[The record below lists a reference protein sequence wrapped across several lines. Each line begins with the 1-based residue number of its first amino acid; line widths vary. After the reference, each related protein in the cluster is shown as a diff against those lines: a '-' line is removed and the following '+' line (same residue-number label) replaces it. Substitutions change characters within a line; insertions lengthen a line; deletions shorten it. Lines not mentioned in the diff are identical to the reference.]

1 MANSIT
7 VKVLDNCYLSPPPN
21 SAPQTSL
28 PLTFFD
34 IPWLFFC
41 PGQTLYFYEY
51 PYSTT
56 YFTSTAFPNLKHS
69 LSLTL
74 QQYYPFAGNL
84 KSPPK
89 PGKPE
94 LVYTEG
100 DKVQLTLAESNGDFN
115 HLSGNHPRD
124 VNEFYQL
131 VPNLPTCFSGEKQLL
146 PLLAVQVTVF
156 PNAGICIGLTHHNV
170 ACDGRTFNNFM
181 KTWAWYYSLG
191 PLGDYPSPI
200 MSLPCYDRSVI
211 IDTCGLEAIFL
222 EDWWNRNSSQEIV
235 AVGTQTNVDLSNMVR
250 ATFVMSL
257 SDMERIKQWILAQCK
272 RKNKS
277 QPIHLS
283 PSVLTCAFV
292 WVCLLKTQ
300 VGVNEKCVGQDPIY
314 FGFNAGGLTR
324 LEYPVSTTYFG
335 NCIGFGR
342 GMAKMNELLEEY
354 GIIVAAEVFG
364 NTVKRLD
371 KSFFGGAEKWISDWE
386 VMFGSELHVM
396 VSGSPKLDLYETDF
410 GWGRPKKIEEISI
423 DTTRAI
429 SLIES
434 RDLEGGIEVGL
445 ALPKPEMD
453 AFVTLYTEG
462 LKALR

>member
-1 MANSIT
+1 MAKSIT

-34 IPWLFFC
+34 IPWLFFS

-51 PYSTT
+51 PYSTS

-115 HLSGNHPRD
+115 HLS
-124 VNEFYQL
+124 
-131 VPNLPTCFSGEKQLL
+131 
-146 PLLAVQVTVF
+146 VTVF

-191 PLGDYPSPI
+191 PLGDYSSPI
-200 MSLPCYDRSVI
+200 KSLPCYDRSVI

-222 EDWWNRNSSQEIV
+222 KDWWNRNSSQEIV

-300 VGVNEKCVGQDPIY
+300 VGVNEKCVGEEPIY

-324 LEYPVSTTYFG
+324 LEYPVPTTYFG

-342 GMAKMNELLEEY
+342 GMAKMNELLEED

-386 VMFGSELHVM
+386 VMYGSQLHVM

-429 SLIES
+429 SLTES

-462 LKALR
+462 LKALP